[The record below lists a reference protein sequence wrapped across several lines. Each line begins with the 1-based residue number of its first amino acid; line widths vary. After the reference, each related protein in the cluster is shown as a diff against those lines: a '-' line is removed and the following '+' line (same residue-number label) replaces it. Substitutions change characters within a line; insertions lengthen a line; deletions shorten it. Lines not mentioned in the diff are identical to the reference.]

1 MYSSASYMYIT
12 LGRWLHPCTRQK
24 QTRFQKYTIIRY
36 YIFLILSVFWQRSV
50 LYWDMKRKLRFY
62 NMSFKSRWLMRDI
75 SDGWNI
81 RNSRWWCAALWC
93 KPWCWAFLLFLLL
106 SWNLTF
112 TCISFYYLTHFE
124 QLNRKVHKNRN
135 IWNEVY
141 FHILQHYEKKWQ
153 LMRDQIVM
161 ECTIATL

>member
-112 TCISFYYLTHFE
+112 TCAFLFIIL
-124 QLNRKVHKNRN
+124 
-135 IWNEVY
+135 
-141 FHILQHYEKKWQ
+141 HILSSWIEKYTKTGISE
-153 LMRDQIVM
+153 MRFISTFFSTM
-161 ECTIATL
+161 RRNGSWWEIR